1 MVGNIPGT
9 ASAKFP
15 SAPAKTPSRGNFSRP
30 PGGNQVRDIK
40 GQYAG
45 GMAINWVGLEVIQE
59 DLIEYQ
65 RQGAIMEG
73 ALEMLA
79 SDIQKYAQEN
89 APWTDD
95 SGEARAG
102 LQAEVQRRPG
112 GENAIIL
119 SHSKDYGVYLENANG
134 GAFAII
140 IPTLEHFAAQ
150 LETRLFGQ
158 GTPQ

>member
-1 MVGNIPGT
+1 MAGNIPGT

-30 PGGNQVRDIK
+30 PGGNRVRDIRGK
-40 GQYAG
+40 YAG
-45 GMAINWVGLEVIQE
+45 GMSINWVGLEVIQE

-65 RQGAIMEG
+65 QQGAIMEG

-79 SDIQKYAQEN
+79 SDIQKYAWDN
-89 APWTDD
+89 APWQDE
-95 SGEARAG
+95 SGAARDG
-102 LQAEVQRRPG
+102 LLAEVQRRPG
-112 GENAIIL
+112 GETAIIL
-119 SHSKDYGVYLENANG
+119 SHSVDYGVYLENANG
-134 GAFAII
+134 GAFSII

-158 GTPQ
+158 GRPQ